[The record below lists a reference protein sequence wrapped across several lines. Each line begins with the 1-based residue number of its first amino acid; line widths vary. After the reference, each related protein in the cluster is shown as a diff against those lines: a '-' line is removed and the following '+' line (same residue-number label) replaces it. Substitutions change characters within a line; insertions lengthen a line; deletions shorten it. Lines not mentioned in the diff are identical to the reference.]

1 MLFSIG
7 KVSGV
12 GLGYAVVFFAASGE
26 LRGSRGEG
34 GGYEA
39 IGGFSSSGIYRLREL
54 LVFRPTVIRH
64 VCEK

>member
-1 MLFSIG
+1 MPLF
-7 KVSGV
+7 
-12 GLGYAVVFFAASGE
+12 FFSASRE